1 MRSPAASSSTAVV
14 ARRSH
19 RLSPSSIGRA
29 ILRIRVHW
37 CSRRS
42 LLAAGRPTSS
52 REPSTWRSA
61 AGRSARRRVP
71 ATCSRAPTH
80 ALELVARRDAVVVV
94 AGTGSWARSIRTI
107 LGPDDDAGRLVL
119 GETINPPGSWSPS
132 CGAAAPRRTRSSPTC
147 STRRS

>member
-1 MRSPAASSSTAVV
+1 LVLATLAARGRETDLVDPHLVRLPAAS
-14 ARRSH
+14 ARPCATT
-19 RLSPSSIGRA
+19 PSCAR
-29 ILRIRVHW
+29 W
-37 CSRRS
+37 
-42 LLAAGRPTSS
+42 SS
-52 REPSTWRSA
+52 REPSTLRSA

-132 CGAAAPRRTRSSPTC
+132 CGAAAPRRTRSS
-147 STRRS
+147 